1 MDVAELQ
8 TRWTQSLHHAMP
20 TLDRQVLLQQLICAL
35 GDTYGY
41 PHDNLRLLLSPPNFE
56 HKVHVFV
63 NSPYAFTLLR
73 MLPGFE
79 ALDATLDTYKEA
91 YKEGYDRFVTFTLS
105 PKRQSTI
112 TFDWV

>member
-20 TLDRQVLLQQLICAL
+20 TLDRQVLLQQLMCAL

-41 PHDNLRLLLSPPNFE
+41 PQDNLRLLLSQPNFE
-56 HKVHVFV
+56 LKVLVFV
-63 NSPYAFTLLR
+63 ISPYAFTLLR
-73 MLPGFE
+73 MIPGFE
-79 ALDATLDTYKEA
+79 ALDATLAT
-91 YKEGYDRFVTFTLS
+91 KEGYDRFVTFTLS